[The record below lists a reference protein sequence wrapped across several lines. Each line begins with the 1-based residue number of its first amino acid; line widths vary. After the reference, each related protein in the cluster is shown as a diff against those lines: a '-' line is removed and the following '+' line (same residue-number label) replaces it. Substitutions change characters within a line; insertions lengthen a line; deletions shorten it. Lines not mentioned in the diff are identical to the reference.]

1 MKKVVIICLLIGFM
15 TACSNDT
22 KQTVESERDWSQ
34 IGLEDW
40 SEEEIRLSKDE
51 FKQYL
56 DYLEM
61 FQTKENAGVL
71 TLELLDNE
79 TIEAKV
85 LQEIGSEE
93 DISEAQTDFLDQN
106 LRQAYKASTYY
117 QNQTEPTIRFVDSEG
132 EEIVAFNKSFEQRE
146 KEKKEEIVASR
157 EDLGTFAMREEVE
170 IGGANITFTGGTTV
184 ARRLEDEI
192 YSPKYVVRMGL
203 SFENVSTL
211 SKYASARAFIV
222 EDFSRQ
228 ELDIYGLDDL
238 VHERKVEPGNTIHG
252 PLYFTASGNGPYRI
266 TYQTDNYS
274 VTWLIEDVEVGIPQ
288 HTN

>member
-1 MKKVVIICLLIGFM
+1 MKKLVIIFLLISFI

-22 KQTVESERDWSQ
+22 EQTVESDRDWSQ

-40 SEEEIRLSKDE
+40 EEKEIRLTKDE

-56 DYLEM
+56 EW
-61 FQTKENAGVL
+61 FEAKESAGVL

-79 TIEAKV
+79 TIEASYIV

-93 DISEAQTDFLDQN
+93 EISEGEADFLDQN

-117 QNQTEPTIRFVDSEG
+117 RNQTEPTIRFVDSEG
-132 EEIVAFNKSFEQRE
+132 EEIITFEKSVEQRKVE
-146 KEKKEEIVASR
+146 SEEELEANR
-157 EDLGTFAMREEVE
+157 TDLGTFAMREEVE

-184 ARRLEDEI
+184 TRRLEDEI
-192 YSPKYVVRMGL
+192 YSPKYVVRMEL
-203 SFENVSTL
+203 LFENVSTL

-238 VHERKVEPGNTIHG
+238 VHERKVEPGNTING
-252 PLYFTASGNGPYRI
+252 PLYFTASGKGPYRI

-274 VTWLIEDVEVGIPQ
+274 ATWLIEDAEVGIPQ
-288 HTN
+288 YE

>member
-1 MKKVVIICLLIGFM
+1 M

-22 KQTVESERDWSQ
+22 EQKVESERDWSQ

-40 SEEEIRLSKDE
+40 NEEGIRLSKDE

-79 TIEAKV
+79 TIEANYSV
-85 LQEIGSEE
+85 LQEIDSEVV
-93 DISEAQTDFLDQN
+93 ISESEAGFLDQHI
-106 LRQAYKASTYY
+106 REAYKASTYY

-146 KEKKEEIVASR
+146 KEKEEEVEASR
-157 EDLGTFAMREEVE
+157 KDLGTFAMREEVE

-184 ARRLEDEI
+184 TRRLEDEI

-211 SKYASARAFIV
+211 SKYASARVFIV

-266 TYQTDNYS
+266 TYQTDNHS
-274 VTWLIEDVEVGIPQ
+274 ATWLIEDAEVGIPQ
-288 HTN
+288 HAN